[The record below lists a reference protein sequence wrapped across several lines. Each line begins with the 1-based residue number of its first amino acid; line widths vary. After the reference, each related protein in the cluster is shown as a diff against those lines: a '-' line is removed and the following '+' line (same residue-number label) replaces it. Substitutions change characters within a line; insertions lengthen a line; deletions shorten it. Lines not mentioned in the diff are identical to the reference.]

1 MTLQKHDI
9 RDGLGQNP
17 TRNLTRPEAIL
28 ANPTRPELFFYE
40 PEQPE
45 EIFLPT
51 QKYFFP

>member
-1 MTLQKHDI
+1 MGRVK
-9 RDGLGQNP
+9 
-17 TRNLTRPEAIL
+17 TRPEAIL

>member
-1 MTLQKHDI
+1 MPGQP
-9 RDGLGQNP
+9 RDGSSQNP
-17 TRNLTRPEAIL
+17 TQDLTQPEAIL
-28 ANPTRPELFFYE
+28 ANPTRPEPFFYE